1 MSIGESDNIL
11 DALNAKRL
19 TLLICSIPRDLISK
33 SLTVDWHALANSDL
47 EYDALKEIA
56 QVARQIIQCPRIA
69 KWRRALHP
77 DGCPLA
83 CAFTV
88 DSHPDS
94 ETVWRSFSHYTA
106 HQLPSHFYVLRN
118 CADL

>member
-47 EYDALKEIA
+47 EYDALREIA

-77 DGCPLA
+77 DGVTHCPLCQTRMTYDPVPSA
-83 CAFTV
+83 PSTV
-88 DSHPDS
+88 GHRLEP
-94 ETVWRSFSHYTA
+94 
-106 HQLPSHFYVLRN
+106 
-118 CADL
+118 